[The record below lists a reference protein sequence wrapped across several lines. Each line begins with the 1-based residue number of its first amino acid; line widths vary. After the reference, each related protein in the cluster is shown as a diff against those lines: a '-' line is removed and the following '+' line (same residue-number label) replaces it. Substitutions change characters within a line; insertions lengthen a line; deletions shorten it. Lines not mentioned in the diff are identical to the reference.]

1 MSGGSSQVVLQG
13 GGGQCHERSEGS
25 AFQAPMF
32 VKPLECLH
40 CEIGQTMTFEG
51 KVVGS
56 PEPTIVWTKVRIV
69 ETDGQDR
76 PTDRQTDKQTDKQTD
91 IERPTYRQTDRRTD
105 RQT

>member
-1 MSGGSSQVVLQG
+1 M
-13 GGGQCHERSEGS
+13 

-69 ETDGQDR
+69 ETD
-76 PTDRQTDKQTDKQTD
+76 RQTDK
-91 IERPTYRQTDRRTD
+91 TD
-105 RQT
+105 RQIDRQTNRPTNRQT